1 MFFFI
6 FSSRIN
12 NGLGAR
18 TPEAAGSWPIIGHL
32 HLLAGSKVTHRL
44 LGSMADKFG
53 PVFTLKLG
61 VHRVLVV
68 SNSEMAKE
76 CLTTN
81 DRVFAS
87 RPKALAS
94 ELMGYNYANF
104 GFAPYGP
111 YWRHIRKIIV
121 HELVSQHRLQML
133 AHIRVSEVKS
143 SIIEWFGNLIVNMVV
158 RMLFGDHFS
167 SGQQNR
173 EEFLKAIRRF
183 VDLFGAF
190 VPSDAIPWLR
200 WLDLGGYEKKMK
212 KTALE
217 IDIVVHG
224 WLEDHKKKMSSTSTM
239 QEEESRHQAAFLA
252 ALLSH
257 VKEEVKE
264 EVYGFSTE
272 QIVKATCLV

>member
-6 FSSRIN
+6 FSRRIN

-18 TPEAAGSWPIIGHL
+18 TPKAAGSWPIIGHL

-53 PVFTLKLG
+53 AVFTLKVG
-61 VHRVLVV
+61 IHRVLVV

-94 ELMGYNYANF
+94 DLMAYNYANF

-143 SIIEWFGNLIVNMVV
+143 SIIDIYRSWVRNKESSETVMVDIKEWLGNLTVNMVA
-158 RMLFGDHFS
+158 RMLFGDHF
-167 SGQQNR
+167 
-173 EEFLKAIRRF
+173 FI
-183 VDLFGAF
+183 
-190 VPSDAIPWLR
+190 W
-200 WLDLGGYEKKMK
+200 
-212 KTALE
+212 
-217 IDIVVHG
+217 
-224 WLEDHKKKMSSTSTM
+224 
-239 QEEESRHQAAFLA
+239 
-252 ALLSH
+252 
-257 VKEEVKE
+257 
-264 EVYGFSTE
+264 
-272 QIVKATCLV
+272 

>member
-1 MFFFI
+1 
-6 FSSRIN
+6 
-12 NGLGAR
+12 
-18 TPEAAGSWPIIGHL
+18 
-32 HLLAGSKVTHRL
+32 
-44 LGSMADKFG
+44 MADKFG

-104 GFAPYGP
+104 GFAQYGP

-133 AHIRVSEVKS
+133 AHIRVFEVKS
-143 SIIEWFGNLIVNMVV
+143 SIIDIYRSWVRNKEFSETIIVDMKEWFGNLIVNMVV

-173 EEFLKAIRRF
+173 DEFLKAIRWF

-190 VPSDAIPWLR
+190 VPSYAIPWLR
-200 WLDLGGYEKKMK
+200 WLDLGGYE
-212 KTALE
+212 TTLE
-217 IDIVVHG
+217 IDIVVNG

-239 QEEESRHQAAFLA
+239 QEEESRHQAVFLA

-272 QIVKATCLV
+272 QIVKETCLV